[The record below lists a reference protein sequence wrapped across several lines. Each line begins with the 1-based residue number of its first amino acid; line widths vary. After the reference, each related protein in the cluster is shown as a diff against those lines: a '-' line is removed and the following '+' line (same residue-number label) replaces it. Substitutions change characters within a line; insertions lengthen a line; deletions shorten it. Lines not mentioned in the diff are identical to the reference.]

1 VNEEKL
7 LRRVAGYSFAVMLLV
22 LCLSVA
28 LRYKEEYNVLGQER
42 DATRQEEL
50 LYIEAT
56 PTMMPE
62 VTRYPMEYA
71 NQGSYCSEVEAWE
84 AWQLISEENLAVLLQ
99 KISDRCVIIEKP
111 AGTDNRWEIEEDLFH
126 YQITFTVKG
135 ARGNLHAA
143 SVFRVLDRVLYYGSP
158 DAEEIVTDVSV
169 LSYEEETG
177 VTSEVTLTFDK
188 CYYPEVEELEDYYAI
203 HLTEYRDLYEKIVVL
218 DAGHGGKDP
227 GAGAENYRIEEA
239 DIVLD
244 MLLDLKDL
252 LEQNTDIKVFCT
264 RTTNVYR
271 TLQERADLALGLD
284 ADLFISL
291 HCNSFETS
299 KRNGTEVIYN
309 ALQGTEDAFNS
320 KDFAEICLRN
330 LTEALG
336 TKNRGLYDR
345 QDLHIVRRAT
355 MPVVLVETA
364 YLSNAKDL
372 EILKNKEKMEAA
384 AFAIYEAILEAYE
397 RMEGNH

>member
-1 VNEEKL
+1 MNEEQL

-50 LYIEAT
+50 LYIEAS

-62 VTRYPMEYA
+62 VTQYPLEYVM
-71 NQGSYCSEVEAWE
+71 QGSLDTNGEVREV
-84 AWQLISEENLAVLLQ
+84 WQLISREKLTELMRTV
-99 KISDRCVIIEKP
+99 SDRCVLIEKP
-111 AGTDNRWEIEEDLFH
+111 TGTDTRWEIEENLLN
-126 YQITFTVKG
+126 YQISFTLQG

-143 SVFRVLDRVLYYGSP
+143 SVFRVWDHILYYGSP
-158 DAEEIVTDVSV
+158 YEEEILKDFSV
-169 LSYEEETG
+169 LSYEEESG
-177 VTSEVTLTFDK
+177 VTSKVTLTFDK

-203 HLTEYRDLYEKIVVL
+203 NLTEYRKMYDKIVVL

-227 GAGAENYRIEEA
+227 GAGAENYRVEEA

-244 MLLDLKDL
+244 MLLDLKTL
-252 LEQNTDIKVFCT
+252 LEENTDIKVFCT

-284 ADLFISL
+284 ADLFVSL
-291 HCNSFETS
+291 HCNSFDTS
-299 KRNGTEVIYN
+299 KRNGTEIIYN
-309 ALQGTEDAFNS
+309 ALQGTDDAFNS

-330 LTEALG
+330 VTEALG
-336 TKNRGLYDR
+336 TRNRGIFDR

-364 YLSNAKDL
+364 YLSNANDL
-372 EILKNKEKMEAA
+372 KILKDKEKMEAA

-397 RMEGNH
+397 RMEENN